1 LTPTTTIREAGGA
14 ILVDF
19 FAVTSPYRIEA
30 IGDPDRL
37 LTRFVDSRV
46 GQQYQT
52 YVGAYQIRFDVQ
64 RRDAITMQAAAGTDV
79 QHATVVPEPTPSGG
93 ASVESGSPAV
103 SRSGLPAGSQ
113 PGSTWNQPSPS
124 GTTDSTQPSGGV
136 R

>member
-1 LTPTTTIREAGGA
+1 LTPTTPILEAGAA
-14 ILVDF
+14 ILVAF

-79 QHATVVPEPTPSGG
+79 QHATVVPPAPPSPR
-93 ASVESGSPAV
+93 AAVESGP
-103 SRSGLPAGSQ
+103 PAGSR
-113 PGSTWNQPSPS
+113 PPRPARPRAPRAWPPPPPRR
-124 GTTDSTQPSGGV
+124 DP
-136 R
+136 